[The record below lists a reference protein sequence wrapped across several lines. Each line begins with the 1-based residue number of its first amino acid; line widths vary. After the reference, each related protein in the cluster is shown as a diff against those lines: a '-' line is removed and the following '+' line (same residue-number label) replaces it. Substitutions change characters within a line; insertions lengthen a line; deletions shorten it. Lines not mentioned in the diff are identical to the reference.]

1 MSPPVRDNSFYRDG
15 NQFTFMSTENY
26 EQYTIDESLLGDKS
40 HFLKEGTIVTT
51 MMLEK
56 NRWILPSRF
65 CGVKVTKSDIATR
78 NPIPLPHS

>member
-1 MSPPVRDNSFYRDG
+1 MSLPVKDNSFTATG

-51 MMLEK
+51 MMLEEK
-56 NRWILPSRF
+56 TAGYYAPIL
-65 CGVKVTKSDIATR
+65 
-78 NPIPLPHS
+78 